1 MPRTPLSRLL
11 PATLSLLAALAP
23 MAQARAEGVWDLRRA
38 GLEKV
43 RSGLTSLEEINSVTI
58 D

>member
-1 MPRTPLSRLL
+1 MPVS
-11 PATLSLLAALAP
+11 PAIARIILAGGNA
-23 MAQARAEGVWDLRRA
+23 MEIGEQAAREGVWDLRRA

-43 RSGLTSLEEINSVTI
+43 KAGITSLEEINSVTI

>member
-1 MPRTPLSRLL
+1 MEGGG
-11 PATLSLLAALAP
+11 AMDVGDQAAKD
-23 MAQARAEGVWDLRRA
+23 GIWNLRRS

-43 RSGLTSLEEINSVTI
+43 RVGLTSLEEINSVTI

>member
-1 MPRTPLSRLL
+1 
-11 PATLSLLAALAP
+11 
-23 MAQARAEGVWDLRRA
+23 LRRS

-43 RSGLTSLEEINSVTI
+43 KAGVTSLEEINSVTI

>member
-1 MPRTPLSRLL
+1 MEGGG
-11 PATLSLLAALAP
+11 A
-23 MAQARAEGVWDLRRA
+23 MHVNDQAVKDGVWNLRRS

-43 RSGLTSLEEINSVTI
+43 KLGMTSLEEINSVTL

>member
-1 MPRTPLSRLL
+1 MPVTDAIGRIIMGGGN
-11 PATLSLLAALAP
+11 AIDIND
-23 MAQARAEGVWDLRRA
+23 QARAEGVWDLRRA